1 VTTRAQE
8 TLMNDSPHDTRI
20 YAERIK
26 RDVTDAFTVIRRLGL
41 EEGSSR
47 LARGALVR
55 CPWHAERTT
64 SCAVVSG
71 PDGRVRAYCSKC
83 QRGGDV
89 LALVAAVQKLH
100 PQKDL
105 EKVVRA
111 AADKFG
117 MWSLLFEMDRTA
129 ASLAGGE

>member
-1 VTTRAQE
+1 
-8 TLMNDSPHDTRI
+8 MNDTSHDTRQEARPDVRT

-26 RDVTDAFTVIRRLGL
+26 RDVTDACAVMRRLNL
-41 EEGSSR
+41 EEGHSR

-64 SCAVVSG
+64 SCAVVTG

-89 LALVAAVQKLH
+89 LALVAAVHKLH
-100 PQKDL
+100 PQRDL

-117 MWSLLFEMDRTA
+117 MWSLLFEMDRA
-129 ASLAGGE
+129 ATSLDGGE